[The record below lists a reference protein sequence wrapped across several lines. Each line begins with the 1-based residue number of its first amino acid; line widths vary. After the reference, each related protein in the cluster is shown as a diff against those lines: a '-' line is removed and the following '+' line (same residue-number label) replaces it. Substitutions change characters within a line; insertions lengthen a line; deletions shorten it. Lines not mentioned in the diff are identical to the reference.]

1 MKGPTTLFFT
11 PSQPIKSLTTLFL
24 TWKGFLLAIA
34 IIASLVPDYDTST
47 SLFFDRAYGAEARV
61 PVLATALTRWD
72 ALYFVQ
78 SSRRGYVFEQEWAF
92 GAALPRLARA
102 VADALPCCRD
112 VSALEPVVAI
122 GLTHLSHWIAVMSLH
137 RLTMVVSGDAELALV
152 SSALHIV
159 SPAGLFLSAPYAES
173 PFAALSFVGFLL
185 LSIGIKMKPW
195 RSSATVCAG
204 LVLGLATAFRSNGLA
219 NGLLFAVEALD
230 CFAHL
235 ARQPSLGSFLA
246 LVAPV
251 VGGVCVALGSAI
263 PQAIAWKRFC
273 RDLAPGLEPR
283 PWCSRI
289 LPSIY
294 TYVQGHYWN
303 VGFLRYWTLNQLPLF
318 LLATPMLTILITSG
332 LAVLRNPLSVL
343 KSLKCRPQEDY
354 RTLVRALAAVQ
365 VLVAALAITNYHVQ
379 VISRL
384 SSGFPVWYWWVADCI
399 MDRRKQTRGRAMVVF
414 MIMYAGVQGGLF
426 ACFLPPA

>member
-1 MKGPTTLFFT
+1 MKGPTSLFFT
-11 PSQPIKSLTTLFL
+11 PSEPIKSLAALFL
-24 TWKGFLLAIA
+24 AWKGFLLAIA
-34 IIASLVPDYDTST
+34 LTASLVPDYDTST

-92 GAALPRLARA
+92 GAALPRLARV
-102 VADALPCCRD
+102 VADALPCCRA
-112 VSALEPVVAI
+112 VPALEPVVAI
-122 GLTHLSHWIAVMSLH
+122 GLAHLSHWIAVMALH
-137 RLTMVVSGDAELALV
+137 RLTMVISADAERALV
-152 SSALHIV
+152 VSALHIV

-173 PFAALSFVGFLL
+173 PFAALSFIGFLL
-185 LSIGIKMKPW
+185 FAVGIKIEC
-195 RSSATVCAG
+195 RRTLATVCAG

-230 CFAHL
+230 CFANL
-235 ARQPSLGSFLA
+235 ARRPSVGSSLA
-246 LVAPV
+246 LVASL

-263 PQAIAWKRFC
+263 PQAVAWRRFC
-273 RDLAPGLEPR
+273 LDSSPGLEPR
-283 PWCSRI
+283 PWCSRT

-318 LLATPMLTILITSG
+318 LLATPMLTILISSG

-343 KSLKCRPQEDY
+343 KSVECRPPEDY
-354 RTLVRALAAVQ
+354 RKFVRTLAAVQ

-399 MDRRKQTRGRAMVVF
+399 IDRRKQTRGRAMVVF